1 MSASEYLEAEHI
13 AEFKSEYMY
22 GQVFAMSGAS
32 PSHASIVA
40 SATAA
45 LGPLVKRRGSTY
57 YSSDLKVG
65 IEGSVYCYPDL
76 TVVCGKPEF
85 VSPGKD
91 VLANPTVIVEVLS
104 PSTEAYDRG
113 AKFHAYRQIESLQ
126 HYVLISQSS
135 PTVDLISRRD
145 AVWVIETTSGEGN
158 LALASLDITVSLGE
172 IYDQV
177 TFSE

>member
-1 MSASEYLEAEHI
+1 MAELTSPRMSASEYLEAEHI

-104 PSTEAYDRG
+104 PSTALC
-113 AKFHAYRQIESLQ
+113 AH
-126 HYVLISQSS
+126 QSVEPYGGPHLS
-135 PTVDLISRRD
+135 SRRGLGYRD
-145 AVWVIETTSGEGN
+145 DQRRRKSGVGVSRHN
-158 LALASLDITVSLGE
+158 SFPRRDIRPSNV
-172 IYDQV
+172 
-177 TFSE
+177 F